1 MKKLLKTAYLLSAI
15 VMCLSFGGCTQGL
28 SELSELS
35 SSDSSA
41 SSDSSSELSSSSDD
55 KSSDEIKED
64 EEDKKEDKNE
74 EKKEDKEYNVGDTVT
89 INDIEFTLNSV
100 EVTDKIENGDYM
112 YFAPDEDG
120 SQYIVI
126 NATVKN
132 IASDSK
138 EFLPI
143 ISTRKD
149 ISVKIQYK
157 DYELNASNL
166 MGHSDQLCST
176 VLNPLSSK
184 TGIIAF
190 EAASEF
196 TDAIDE
202 CKFVLSAD
210 DESYSFS
217 LNQ

>member
-1 MKKLLKTAYLLSAI
+1 M
-15 VMCLSFGGCTQGL
+15 
-28 SELSELS
+28 
-35 SSDSSA
+35 
-41 SSDSSSELSSSSDD
+41 
-55 KSSDEIKED
+55 
-64 EEDKKEDKNE
+64 
-74 EKKEDKEYNVGDTVT
+74 
-89 INDIEFTLNSV
+89 NSV
-100 EVTDKIENGDYM
+100 EVTDKIENGDCM
-112 YFAPDEDG
+112 YFSPDEDG